1 MTPPTDT
8 WTRSGKAWVFPDE
21 YVNTDAIM
29 PRAGFELPEKDQ
41 APLVLA
47 SIRPGWAMLV
57 KPGDI
62 LVVGRGFGSG
72 SSRPAP
78 LYIGRLGIAAIVG
91 ESVGEI
97 FFRNC
102 VSYAVPVL
110 ECPGVLGLVTEGD
123 EVAVDI
129 EHGTFVN
136 RTTGATAR
144 GAAMPDMLLE
154 TIAAGGTQALLRRE
168 GYV

>member
-1 MTPPTDT
+1 MTMTTVD
-8 WTRSGKAWVFPDE
+8 WTRAGKAWVIPNE

-29 PRAGFELPEKDQ
+29 PRAGFELPPDQ
-41 APLVLA
+41 QGPLVLA
-47 SIRPGWAMLV
+47 TIRPGWAMLV

-62 LVVGRGFGSG
+62 LVVGRAFGTG

-78 LYIGRLGIAAIVG
+78 MYIAQLGIAAIVA

-110 ECPGVLGLVTEGD
+110 ECPGVLDLVTEGD
-123 EVAVDI
+123 EVAVNI
-129 EHGTFVN
+129 EHGTFIN
-136 RTTGATAR
+136 RATGATAR
-144 GAAMPDMLLE
+144 GEVMPDMLLE
-154 TIAAGGTQALLRRE
+154 TIAAGGTQALLRRD